1 MSVHETEQ
9 ASEEGKKDGVPVWNS
24 ADPTD
29 GRKRYQ
35 FESEYPFCIR
45 VQIFLESFYLLFLLY
60 YSFCGIVW
68 VLDSNFILY
77 PFDLTFD
84 SLSKSLQQFITF
96 AIAGL
101 IGGSMFGLKYLY
113 HVVGRG
119 WWHQDRRIW
128 RLFSPWLSASL
139 AAILGI
145 LFESGIIGLAI
156 ATKAGQTNPYV
167 TFLGIGF
174 ITGYF
179 ADTALAKLQEIAKVI
194 FGASGNGGE
203 KK

>member
-1 MSVHETEQ
+1 MSVQETEK
-9 ASEEGKKDGVPVWNS
+9 ASEEGKRDGVPVWNS

-35 FESEYPFCIR
+35 FQSEYPICIR
-45 VQIFLESFYLLFLLY
+45 VQIVCESLYLLGLLFY
-60 YSFCGIVW
+60 AFCGLIW
-68 VLDSNFILY
+68 ILDHNFILL
-77 PFDLTFD
+77 PFSLTFD
-84 SLSKSLQQFITF
+84 TLSKSLQQLLAF

-101 IGGSMFGLKYLY
+101 IGGAMFGLKYLY

-128 RLFSPWLSASL
+128 RVLSPWLSASL

-145 LFESGIIGLAI
+145 LFDSGIIGLSI
-156 ATKAGQTNPYV
+156 ATKSGQTNPYV

-179 ADTALAKLQEIAKVI
+179 ADTALAKLQELAKVI